1 MLRAASMPGKPFL
14 RAVAALPAVLA
25 ATFPAFVAASGPIA
39 TPSSVRVVEA
49 SAVETRTNGRIF
61 GFFPGLGR
69 YSCSGT
75 ALDTPSRSIVVTA
88 GHCVRDE
95 GIWGRDVVFVPAYE
109 HGARP
114 FGNFSAMASFVTP
127 QWRKLQNPDFDV
139 GAFEVKP
146 NRLGALADVVGGR
159 EWATGRS
166 RLSSFEIF
174 GYPAGALQGESLR
187 SCPTRGIGADP
198 MTNPLPGPPT
208 MPARCD
214 MASGSS
220 GGAWIV
226 DGRYVD
232 GVTSYTYRGR
242 FGRLFSPYF
251 GPAIGNFLGSLP

>member
-1 MLRAASMPGKPFL
+1 MSSKGFL
-14 RAVAALPAVLA
+14 RSVFPLLLTVLLVAPPTSA
-25 ATFPAFVAASGPIA
+25 AAFAPVA
-39 TPSSVRVVEA
+39 TPSSVRVIDA

-75 ALDTPSRSIVVTA
+75 ALDTPSRSIVLTA
-88 GHCVRDE
+88 GHCVRDQ

-114 FGNFSAMASFVTP
+114 FGNFSAEASFVTP
-127 QWRKLQNPDFDV
+127 QWRKLGNPDFDV

-146 NRLGALADVVGGR
+146 NRLGALVDVVGGR
-159 EWATGRS
+159 EWTTGRS
-166 RLSSFEIF
+166 RLSALEIF

-198 MTNPLPGPPT
+198 ITNPLPGPPT

-226 DGRYVD
+226 EGRYVD

-251 GPAIGNFLGSLP
+251 GPAIGNFLSGLP